1 MAKAQS
7 AVQVAGL
14 TQPSQANPQGIQVIS
29 LDDISSMPLA
39 RYYSLAGN
47 FVNIENACYY
57 DTAVYTAGTA
67 ITSGQPA
74 RLFTKGKS
82 QDTTVVNTG
91 VAIAEKGEYMT
102 NMISDGEFEGGTT
115 FILEQICVDYCLTS
129 EQPTTLGTR
138 GEITAPN
145 YTASV
150 VISAANHAKAINDQF
165 ELQYYRNEELKL
177 RGLLKEF
184 PSPFGL
190 SGALGSPNSGFI
202 QNGYQQ
208 TWNRLARPKILQSED
223 KFSFVIQPT
232 VATWTPTISFNLRVM
247 LIGKVI
253 KQFVA

>member
-1 MAKAQS
+1 MKAPS
-7 AVQVAGL
+7 VVAVAGQVPA
-14 TQPSQANPQGIQVIS
+14 TQNNPMGIASIS
-29 LDDISSMPLA
+29 LDQISDMPLA
-39 RYYSLAGN
+39 RYYNLAGN
-47 FVNIENACYY
+47 FVNVENACYY

-67 ITSGQPA
+67 ITQGQPA

-91 VAIAEKGEYMT
+91 VAIAEKGEFMT

-115 FILEQICVDYCLTS
+115 FILEQIALDFCITS

-150 VISAANHAKAINDQF
+150 VISAANHAKAIGDQF

-184 PSPFGL
+184 PSPFGF
-190 SGALGSPNSGFI
+190 SGAIGSPNAGFI
-202 QNGYQQ
+202 QNGYQA
-208 TWNRLARPKILQSED
+208 TWNKLTRPKVLQSED

-247 LIGKVI
+247 LLGKAV
-253 KQFVA
+253 KTFVP